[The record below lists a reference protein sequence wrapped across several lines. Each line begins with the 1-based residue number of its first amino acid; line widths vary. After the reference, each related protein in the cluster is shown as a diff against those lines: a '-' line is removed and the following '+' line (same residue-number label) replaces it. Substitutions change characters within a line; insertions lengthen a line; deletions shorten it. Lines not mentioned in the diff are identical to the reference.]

1 MRIIAGRYRSR
12 RLKVGPPTGT
22 RPTSDKLRETLFNI
36 LGRRVIESRF
46 LDAYAGVGAVGIEA
60 FSRGASTV
68 SFVDASVGACAAIR
82 KNLEALDLK
91 DEFPV
96 LQMDLARA
104 LKQVVKTPF
113 DIAFLD
119 PPYDSG
125 NLYRRDL
132 ELFGAGSV
140 LDRDGIVVIEHAR
153 SMELPAGHG
162 CLRLVRTY
170 SQRDSALTFYEQE
183 SR

>member
-12 RLKVGPPTGT
+12 RLKVGPPPGT
-22 RPTSDKLRETLFNI
+22 RPTSDRLRETLFNI

-68 SFVDASVGACAAIR
+68 SFVDSSAKACAAIR
-82 KNLEALDLK
+82 RNLEAFDME

-104 LKQVVKTPF
+104 LKQAVTAPF

-125 NLYRRDL
+125 SLYRRDL

-140 LDRDGIVVIEHAR
+140 LDSEGILVIEHAR
-153 SMELPAGHG
+153 SMELPAGQG
-162 CLRLVRTY
+162 CLRLLRTHL
-170 SQRDSALTFYEQE
+170 QGDSALTFYEQE
-183 SR
+183 RR

>member
-12 RLKVGPPTGT
+12 RLKAGPPAGT

-36 LGRRVIESRF
+36 LGPRVIESRF

-68 SFVDASVGACAAIR
+68 SFVDASVKACSAIR
-82 KNLEALDLK
+82 TNLGALDIE
-91 DEFPV
+91 DEFLV
-96 LQMDLARA
+96 LQLDLARA
-104 LKQVVKTPF
+104 LKQGLKPPF

-119 PPYDSG
+119 PPYDG
-125 NLYRRDL
+125 QHLYRRDL
-132 ELFGAGSV
+132 EQFGAGSV
-140 LDRDGIVVIEHAR
+140 LAHAGVLAVEHAR
-153 SMELPAGHG
+153 AMELPASEG
-162 CLRLVRTY
+162 CLRLVRTH
-170 SQRDSALTFYEQE
+170 SQGDSALTFYEQE